1 MYCHNGLVVVL
12 GNFNAHLQGDWDIK
26 PTDDRGAYLLDLMN
40 YHNLAS
46 LNTMPL
52 CSGAAAS
59 FFSNDGK
66 YESLIDHILFPVERL
81 DTVMS
86 CKLLDDHVLNVSR
99 HRAVMCR
106 ITVPLVNFENQP
118 QSFSSHVK

>member
-12 GNFNAHLQGDWDIK
+12 GDFNAHLQGGRYIK

-46 LNTMPL
+46 LNTLPL

-59 FFSNDGK
+59 FVSGK
-66 YESLIDHILFPVERL
+66 YESLIDHILFL
-81 DTVMS
+81 W
-86 CKLLDDHVLNVSR
+86 KG
-99 HRAVMCR
+99 
-106 ITVPLVNFENQP
+106 
-118 QSFSSHVK
+118 